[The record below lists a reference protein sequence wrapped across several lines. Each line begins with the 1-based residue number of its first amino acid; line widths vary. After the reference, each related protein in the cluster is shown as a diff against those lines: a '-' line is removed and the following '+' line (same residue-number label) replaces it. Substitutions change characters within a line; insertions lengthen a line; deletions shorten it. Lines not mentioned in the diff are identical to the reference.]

1 MLLGDLGDGV
11 DVGDVGVGVAER
23 LEIDDRGVVL
33 DGALDLVQVM
43 SVDKR
48 GLDAKLGERMLQ
60 QVVGATVDGLLSH
73 HVVTGLGKSL
83 QGIGDGSSTGGDGE
97 TCHATL
103 ECGDTVLEDALGG
116 VGQTAVDVTN
126 IGKAKAVGGVLGVA
140 EHIARGLV
148 DRHGAGVG
156 CGIGALLANV
166 KLQGIE
172 TKGVLGVVDELAHDD
187 LLDRTKVNK
196 LERSKSLSPDHANG
210 RKQEPGIRLGK
221 QFICGPPFASRFRGR
236 FNYLPPLC
244 VLNSTSI
251 VSLGQSLK
259 SANLLSVL

>member
-1 MLLGDLGDGV
+1 M
-11 DVGDVGVGVAER
+11 
-23 LEIDDRGVVL
+23 
-33 DGALDLVQVM
+33 
-43 SVDKR
+43 
-48 GLDAKLGERMLQ
+48 
-60 QVVGATVDGLLSH
+60 
-73 HVVTGLGKSL
+73 VTGLGKSL
-83 QGIGDGSSTGGDGE
+83 QSIGDGSSTGGDGE

-103 ECGDTVLEDALGG
+103 ERGDTVLEDALGG
-116 VGQTAVDVTN
+116 VGQTAVDVTGV
-126 IGKAKAVGGVLGVA
+126 GKTKAVGGVLGVA

-156 CGIGALLANV
+156 CRIGALLANV

-172 TKGVLGVVDELAHDD
+172 TKGVLGVVDKLAHDD

-196 LERSKSLSPDHANG
+196 ERSKSLSPDHADG

-221 QFICGPPFASRFRGR
+221 QFICGPPFASRFRSWL
-236 FNYLPPLC
+236 NYLPSLC

-251 VSLGQSLK
+251 VFLGQSLK